1 MEAPSGVAPV
11 LLYEQQGHQL
21 AMARSAANDAIRA
34 VALQRDRIK
43 DRDDDAYFAAAG
55 FRQEVDVA
63 FMLIALRWLREACQL
78 VAELTG
84 DNALNQ
90 ALSDVDRGLPDA
102 RDLRD
107 VREHI
112 RAYIVG
118 EGKLQADKTTSD
130 RLVSAA
136 SLGSRTWLGHD
147 ELSHFIWAGKEIQ
160 LDAALS
166 VAERLFQVMGEAI
179 RPYVV
184 CDEHGRDIGIR
195 VQPLRSRTRVANS
208 SSLSGSHE

>member
-1 MEAPSGVAPV
+1 VTTVPLS
-11 LLYEQQGHQL
+11 EQQGHQL

-43 DRDDDAYFAAAG
+43 DRDDDAHFAAAG

-63 FMLIALRWLREACQL
+63 FMLIALRWLRETCQL

-84 DNALNQ
+84 DGALTQ
-90 ALSDVDRGLPDA
+90 ALSDFDRKLPDA

-112 RAYIVG
+112 RVYLTG
-118 EGKLQADKTTSD
+118 QGRLQADKTAPD
-130 RLVSAA
+130 RLVSIA
-136 SLGSRTWLGHD
+136 SLDSRTWLGHE

-160 LDAALS
+160 LDAALP
-166 VAERLFQVMGEAI
+166 VAERLFQAMQETI
-179 RPYVV
+179 KPYVV
-184 CDEHGRDIGIR
+184 HDEQGRDIGIR
-195 VQPLRSRTRVANS
+195 VQPLRSRTRAPNS
-208 SSLSGSHE
+208 PSLRGWRA